1 MRDRA
6 ETLVANAQRPG
17 SLSGVLYAEDM
28 PVDRRFD
35 LGSYA
40 VSAEEI
46 KRFAAL
52 WDPLPMHLDEDA
64 AAATPFG
71 GLIASGVHTL
81 AIANRL
87 AADAVVSKA
96 SLLAGRGVRDMR
108 LLKPVRPA
116 TTLTGSLQIIE
127 NDLRDNGPRVHRLA
141 HRAGRRRGRHRLLD
155 HHRLHR
161 PPRAERAAPGV
172 SAGPTDLLGLRA

>member
-1 MRDRA
+1 M
-6 ETLVANAQRPG
+6 
-17 SLSGVLYAEDM
+17 LYAEDM
-28 PVDRRFD
+28 PVDRRFE

-71 GLIASGVHTL
+71 GLIASGVHTI
-81 AIANRL
+81 AIANRF

-108 LLKPVRPA
+108 LLKPVRPD

-127 NDLRDNGPRVHRLA
+127 NDLRDNGRGYIAWRIELADDAGDTVYPIIIDCIVHRA
-141 HRAGRRRGRHRLLD
+141 PNE
-155 HHRLHR
+155 
-161 PPRAERAAPGV
+161 PPPA
-172 SAGPTDLLGLRA
+172 